1 MGSSLLADIELP
13 SDEHPVARQV
23 AACDRKLRRDYIYM
37 LHCATI
43 FRTRA
48 TSFLDEIANHPVTG
62 L

>member
-1 MGSSLLADIELP
+1 LLADIELP

-23 AACDRKLRRDYIYM
+23 AAFDRKLRRDYIQT

-48 TSFLDEIANHPVTG
+48 TSFLDEIVSRTVTRP
-62 L
+62 